1 VEALNLK
8 ASILYNQ
15 GDRGAAKEIA
25 KVVPVIQIESGPDP
39 VTFHNLA
46 VFQAPES
53 PEDSL

>member
-1 VEALNLK
+1 MEALNLK